1 MPGMCHRLQ
10 PELPS
15 RFPLLRQLLAA
26 RCRRRR
32 PGALAGSLR
41 LFPLPEFALSLK
53 FSDSF
58 ARLYDTGVLAHQ
70 GGWDEILLVAGP
82 IAVIVLVLWQA
93 TRRADR
99 QVVERKSLA
108 DSASTSGE

>member
-1 MPGMCHRLQ
+1 MPGMFRRLQ

-15 RFPLLRQLLAA
+15 RFPLLHQLLAA

-99 QVVERKSLA
+99 QVAERNRQSE
-108 DSASTSGE
+108 STPTNGE